1 MTTGPLRRTARW
13 AAAAL
18 LGVACR
24 LPPAGAGERVVLEAG
39 AGHEGELVRLGLQ
52 WHLDRWDL
60 GEGAWRL
67 EALLEASLGPR
78 IAPSAD
84 P

>member
-1 MTTGPLRRTARW
+1 MTSGRLLSMAWW

-18 LGVACR
+18 LGLSCG
-24 LPPAGAGERVVLEAG
+24 LPQAGAGEQLVLEGG
-39 AGHEGELVRLGLQ
+39 AGHEGELLRLGLQ
-52 WHLDRWDL
+52 WDLDRWDL
-60 GEGAWRL
+60 GGGAWRL

-84 P
+84 A

>member
-18 LGVACR
+18 LGVACG

-60 GEGAWRL
+60 GGGAWRL